1 MGSDNKK
8 TGLFRSPARAGSL
21 ATLGDCMA
29 VRWRRALIIGL
40 LTLSSPAWAA
50 GKKVDLDYHV
60 RLLPQSD
67 QAEVRLTLA
76 QGSAVRSLDF
86 DLGDGSLYSDFKADG
101 QWQLTPGKQAR
112 GVWRPVADK
121 ASLTYRVRISHG
133 RKNGSFDTRM
143 TPSWALMRGDD
154 LVPAAKLDQQD
165 GIELISRLEFELP
178 SGWKSVETAWPRI
191 GKNKFRIDN
200 VSRLFD
206 RSTGWMLAGH
216 LGSRRTRLGET
227 EVTVASPRG
236 QGMRR
241 MDVLTLLTF
250 VWPQVQ
256 AVYPRHPTKLLI
268 VGANDPMWRGGSS
281 AHESIYLNSRLPLVS
296 ESGSSA
302 LVRELAQ
309 VFGRINDTQR
319 SDWIGEGFAEYYA
332 IELVRRAGGMS
343 DERYQSLQ
351 ERLSKDSQNVT
362 TLRGEQVSPA
372 QVSKAVVLMQELDRE
387 IRLKTRN
394 KRSLDDV
401 LRGAMRLEGV
411 DTKAFVQLSESVL
424 GESSKV
430 LDTALIQ

>member
-1 MGSDNKK
+1 
-8 TGLFRSPARAGSL
+8 
-21 ATLGDCMA
+21 MA
-29 VRWRRALIIGL
+29 VGVLRALTVGL
-40 LTLSSPAWAA
+40 LALSSPVWAA
-50 GKKVDLDYHV
+50 KKVDLDYHV

-86 DLGDGSLYSDFKADG
+86 DLGDGSHYSDFKADG

-112 GVWRPVADK
+112 GVWRPGADK

-133 RKNGSFDTRM
+133 RKSGSFDTRM
-143 TPSWALMRGDD
+143 TPAWALMRGDD

-165 GIELISRLEFELP
+165 GIELVSRLEFELP
-178 SGWKSVETAWPRI
+178 TGWKSVETAWPRI

-206 RSTGWMLAGH
+206 RPTGWMLAGN

-227 EVTVASPRG
+227 EVTVASPQG

-256 AVYPRHPTKLLI
+256 EVFPRHPSKLLI
-268 VGANDPMWRGGSS
+268 VGANDPMWRGSLG

-296 ESGSSA
+296 ESGTSA

-309 VFGRINDTQR
+309 VFGRINDSQR
-319 SDWIGEGFAEYYA
+319 SDWISEGFAEYYA

-343 DERYQSLQ
+343 DERYESLQ
-351 ERLSKDSQNVT
+351 SKLTKASQKVT
-362 TLRGEQVSPA
+362 TLRGEQIDPA
-372 QVSKAVVLMQELDRE
+372 QVAKAVVLLQELDRE

-401 LRGAMRLEGV
+401 LRGAMHLERV
-411 DTKAFVQLSESVL
+411 DTKEFVQLSESVI
-424 GESSKV
+424 GEPSKV
-430 LDTALIQ
+430 LDTGLLQ

>member
-1 MGSDNKK
+1 MA
-8 TGLFRSPARAGSL
+8 TGL
-21 ATLGDCMA
+21 
-29 VRWRRALIIGL
+29 RRALIVTL
-40 LTLSSPAWAA
+40 LALSAPVWAA
-50 GKKVDLDYHV
+50 KKVDLDYQV

-67 QAEVRLTLA
+67 QAEVRLILA
-76 QGSAVRSLDF
+76 KGEVVRSLDF
-86 DLGDGSLYSDFKADG
+86 DLGDGSHYSDFKADG
-101 QWQLTPGKQAR
+101 QWQLTPGKPAR
-112 GVWRPVADK
+112 GVWRPTADK

-143 TPSWALMRGDD
+143 TPTWALMRGDE
-154 LVPAAKLDQQD
+154 LVPPARLDQQD
-165 GIELISRLEFELP
+165 GIELVARLHFELP
-178 SGWKSVETAWPRI
+178 DGWKSVETAWPRI

-200 VSRLFD
+200 PSRLFD
-206 RSTGWMLAGH
+206 RPTGWMLAGH

-227 EVTVASPRG
+227 EVTVASPQG

-256 AVYPRHPTKLLI
+256 AVFPRHPSKLLI
-268 VGANDPMWRGGSS
+268 VGANDPMWRGSL
-281 AHESIYLNSRLPLVS
+281 AARESIYLNTRLPLVS

-309 VFGRINDTQR
+309 VFGRINDEQR
-319 SDWIGEGFAEYYA
+319 SDWISEGFAEYYA

-351 ERLSKDSQNVT
+351 AKLAKDSQKVT
-362 TLRGEQVSPA
+362 TLRGEQISPA
-372 QVSKAVVLMQELDRE
+372 QLSKAVLLLQELDGE

-394 KRSLDDV
+394 KRSIDDV
-401 LRGAMRLEGV
+401 LRGAMHLGTV
-411 DTKAFVQLSESVL
+411 DTKEFVQLAESIL

-430 LDTALIQ
+430 LDTGLLQ

>member
-1 MGSDNKK
+1 MA
-8 TGLFRSPARAGSL
+8 TGL
-21 ATLGDCMA
+21 
-29 VRWRRALIIGL
+29 RRALIVTL
-40 LTLSSPAWAA
+40 LALSAPVWAA
-50 GKKVDLDYHV
+50 KKVDLDYQV

-76 QGSAVRSLDF
+76 KGEAVRSLDF
-86 DLGDGSLYSDFKADG
+86 DLGDGSHYSDFKADG
-101 QWQLTPGKQAR
+101 QWQLTPGKPAR
-112 GVWRPVADK
+112 GVWRPTADK

-143 TPSWALMRGDD
+143 TPTWALMRGDE
-154 LVPAAKLDQQD
+154 LVPPARLDQQD
-165 GIELISRLEFELP
+165 GIELVARLHFELP
-178 SGWKSVETAWPRI
+178 DGWRSVETAWPRI
-191 GKNKFRIDN
+191 GKNQFRIDN
-200 VSRLFD
+200 PSRLFD
-206 RSTGWMLAGH
+206 RPTGWMLAGH

-227 EVTVASPRG
+227 EVTVASPQG

-256 AVYPRHPTKLLI
+256 AVFPRHPSKLLI
-268 VGANDPMWRGGSS
+268 VGANDPMWRGSL
-281 AHESIYLNSRLPLVS
+281 AARESIYLNTRLPLVS

-309 VFGRINDTQR
+309 VFGRINDEQR
-319 SDWIGEGFAEYYA
+319 SDWISEGFAEYYA

-351 ERLSKDSQNVT
+351 AKLAKDSQKVT
-362 TLRGEQVSPA
+362 TLRGEQISPA
-372 QVSKAVVLMQELDRE
+372 QLSKAVLLLQELDGE

-394 KRSLDDV
+394 KRSLDDM
-401 LRGAMRLEGV
+401 LRGAMHLGTV
-411 DTKAFVQLSESVL
+411 NTKEFVQLAESIL

-430 LDTALIQ
+430 LDSGLLR

>member
-1 MGSDNKK
+1 
-8 TGLFRSPARAGSL
+8 
-21 ATLGDCMA
+21 MA
-29 VRWRRALIIGL
+29 VGWRRALVVGL
-40 LTLSSPAWAA
+40 CALSAPVWAA
-50 GKKVDLDYHV
+50 KKVDLDYHV

-76 QGSAVRSLDF
+76 QGAAVRSLDF
-86 DLGDGSLYSDFKADG
+86 DLGDGSHYSDFKADG
-101 QWQLTPGKQAR
+101 QWQLTEGKQAR
-112 GVWRPVADK
+112 GVWRPAAEK
-121 ASLTYRVRISHG
+121 ASLTYRVKISHG
-133 RKNGSFDTRM
+133 RKSGSFDTRM
-143 TPSWALMRGDD
+143 TPTWALMRGDD
-154 LVPAAKLDQQD
+154 LVPPARLDQQD
-165 GIELISRLEFELP
+165 GTELVSRLEFELP
-178 SGWKSVETAWPRI
+178 NGWQSIETAWPRI

-206 RSTGWMLAGH
+206 RPTGWMLAGH

-256 AVYPRHPTKLLI
+256 AVFPRHPTKLLI
-268 VGANDPMWRGGSS
+268 VGANDPMWRGSLS

-296 ESGSSA
+296 ESGTSP

-309 VFGRINDTQR
+309 VFGRINDQQR
-319 SDWIGEGFAEYYA
+319 SDWISEGFAEYYA

-343 DERYQSLQ
+343 DERYEGLH
-351 ERLSKDSQNVT
+351 RKLVKDSQKVT
-362 TLRGEQVSPA
+362 SLRGEQVNAA
-372 QVSKAVVLMQELDRE
+372 QVAKAVLLLQELDRE

-401 LRGAMRLEGV
+401 LRGAMHLGSI
-411 DTKAFVQLSESVL
+411 DTKEFVHLSESVI
-424 GESSKV
+424 GEASKV
-430 LDTALIQ
+430 LDTGLLE

>member
-1 MGSDNKK
+1 MTVG
-8 TGLFRSPARAGSL
+8 
-21 ATLGDCMA
+21 
-29 VRWRRALIIGL
+29 WRRALVVGMWI
-40 LTLSSPAWAA
+40 LSSPVWAA
-50 GKKVDLDYHV
+50 KKVDLDYHV

-86 DLGDGSLYSDFKADG
+86 ALGDGSRYSDFKADG

-112 GVWRPVADK
+112 GIWHPASDK

-133 RKNGSFDTRM
+133 RKSGSFDTRM
-143 TPSWALMRGDD
+143 APGWALMRGDD
-154 LVPAAKLDQQD
+154 LVPAARLDQQD
-165 GIELISRLEFELP
+165 GIELVSRLEFELP

-206 RSTGWMLAGH
+206 RPTGWMLAGN

-227 EVTVASPRG
+227 EVTVASPQG

-256 AVYPRHPTKLLI
+256 AVFPRHPSKLLI
-268 VGANDPMWRGGSS
+268 VGANDPMWRGSL
-281 AHESIYLNSRLPLVS
+281 AARESIYLNSRLPLVS

-309 VFGRINDTQR
+309 VFGRIKDSQR
-319 SDWIGEGFAEYYA
+319 SDWISEGVAQYYA

-351 ERLSKDSQNVT
+351 HKLATDGQKVS
-362 TLRGEQVSPA
+362 TLRGEQASPA
-372 QVSKAVVLMQELDRE
+372 QVSKAVMLLQELDRE

-394 KRSLDDV
+394 KRSMDDV
-401 LRGAMRLEGV
+401 VRGAMRLESI

-424 GESSKV
+424 GESSRV
-430 LDTALIQ
+430 LDTELLR

>member
-1 MGSDNKK
+1 
-8 TGLFRSPARAGSL
+8 
-21 ATLGDCMA
+21 MA
-29 VRWRRALIIGL
+29 VGWRLALVVGL
-40 LTLSSPAWAA
+40 LTLNSSAWAVT
-50 GKKVDLDYHV
+50 KVNLDYHV

-86 DLGDGSLYSDFKADG
+86 NLGDGSHFSDFKTDG
-101 QWQLTPGKQAR
+101 QWQLTPGKVVR
-112 GVWRPVADK
+112 GVWHPAADK
-121 ASLTYRVRISHG
+121 ASLTYRVHISHG

-165 GIELISRLEFELP
+165 GVELVSRLEFELP

-200 VSRLFD
+200 ISRLFD
-206 RSTGWMLAGH
+206 RPTGWMLAGH

-227 EVTVASPRG
+227 EVTVASPQG

-256 AVYPRHPTKLLI
+256 AVFPRHPSKLLI
-268 VGANDPMWRGGSS
+268 VGANDPMWRGSLA
-281 AHESIYLNSRLPLVS
+281 AHESIYLNTRVPLVS

-309 VFGRINDTQR
+309 VFGRIHDKQR
-319 SDWIGEGFAEYYA
+319 SDWITEGFAEYYA

-343 DERYQSLQ
+343 DERYENLHGK
-351 ERLSKDSQNVT
+351 LVKDSQKVT
-362 TLRGEQVSPA
+362 TVRGEQINPA
-372 QVSKAVVLMQELDRE
+372 QVAKTVVLLQELDRE

-401 LRGAMRLEGV
+401 LRGAMRLDSV
-411 DTKAFVQLSESVL
+411 DTKEFVQLAESVI
-424 GESSKV
+424 GEPSKV
-430 LDTALIQ
+430 LDTGLLQ

>member
-1 MGSDNKK
+1 MA
-8 TGLFRSPARAGSL
+8 TGL
-21 ATLGDCMA
+21 
-29 VRWRRALIIGL
+29 RRALIFAL
-40 LTLSSPAWAA
+40 LAFSAPVWAA
-50 GKKVDLDYHV
+50 NKVDLDYHV

-86 DLGDGSLYSDFKADG
+86 DLGDGSHYSDFKADG
-101 QWQLTPGKQAR
+101 QWLLTPGKQAR
-112 GVWRPVADK
+112 GVWRPAADT

-143 TPSWALMRGDD
+143 TAKWALMRGDD
-154 LVPAAKLDQQD
+154 LVPAARLDQQD
-165 GIELISRLEFELP
+165 GVELVSRLQFELP
-178 SGWKSVETAWPRI
+178 DGWKSVETAWPRI

-200 VSRLFD
+200 PSRLFD
-206 RSTGWMLAGH
+206 RPTGWMLAGH

-227 EVTVASPRG
+227 EVTVASPQG

-256 AVYPRHPTKLLI
+256 AVFPRHPTKLLI
-268 VGANDPMWRGGSS
+268 VGASDPMWRGSL
-281 AHESIYLNSRLPLVS
+281 AARESIFLNTRLPLVS

-309 VFGRINDTQR
+309 VFGRINDEHR
-319 SDWIGEGFAEYYA
+319 SDWISEGFAEYYA

-343 DERYQSLQ
+343 DERYASLQ
-351 ERLSKDSQNVT
+351 AKLAKDSHKVT
-362 TLRGEQVSPA
+362 TLRGEQISPA
-372 QVSKAVVLMQELDRE
+372 QVSKAVLLLQELDRE

-401 LRGAMRLEGV
+401 LRGAMHLGQV
-411 DTKAFVQLSESVL
+411 DTKAFVQLAESII
-424 GESSKV
+424 GESSNV
-430 LDTALIQ
+430 LDTELLQ